1 MRHEAAK
8 AVRFLARLA
17 EHNVR
22 YSQKKTMCPHNAAPM
37 KRTQKPTTMESVNM
51 ALLAL
56 QTLSTRKKV
65 TTAQVQA
72 HLKARGYERG
82 LRSIQRLMKALV
94 DNDELGVES
103 DGASANTGYTWG
115 THKTPLLF
123 RDLSLQESLL
133 LRLAEEHLKNLLA
146 PETAKAMQAFFDQ
159 ARSNMQERDNSH
171 QAKAWMA
178 KVRVVSETQPLLPP
192 KINKDVLPTVAE
204 ALYTDHWLD
213 VNYTNQKDV
222 NKTHRVMPLGLV
234 QQGPRM
240 YLVCRFEG
248 YDNERILALH
258 RIKKATNTTL
268 PFHRPNFDLS
278 AYEDEGHLAV
288 GNGERIQLRFDIDKA
303 AGLHLLE
310 TPLSKDQTATPIDGG
325 YSITATV
332 QQTLMLDRW
341 LRGFGGQVWNIEK
354 KFKIST
360 QSINL

>member
-1 MRHEAAK
+1 
-8 AVRFLARLA
+8 
-17 EHNVR
+17 
-22 YSQKKTMCPHNAAPM
+22 M
-37 KRTQKPTTMESVNM
+37 KQTKKPTIMESVNM

-56 QTLSTRKKV
+56 QMLSTKRKV
-65 TTAQVQA
+65 STAEVHA
-72 HLKARGYERG
+72 HLKARGYERD
-82 LRSIQRLMKALV
+82 LRTIQRLMKAMV
-94 DNDELGVES
+94 DNEELGVES
-103 DGASANTGYTWG
+103 DGARAETGYTWG
-115 THKTPLLF
+115 NHKAPLLF

-133 LRLAEEHLKNLLA
+133 LRLAEEHLQNLLA

-159 ARSNMQERDNSH
+159 ARSNMRERDNSH

-192 KINKDVLPTVAE
+192 KINKEVLPTVAE
-204 ALYTDHWLD
+204 ALYADCWLD
-213 VNYTNQKDV
+213 VNYTNQRDV

-258 RIKKATNTTL
+258 RIKKAINTTL
-268 PFHRPNFDLS
+268 PFHRPSFDLS

-332 QQTLMLDRW
+332 QQTLVLDRW
-341 LRGFGGQVWNIEK
+341 LKGFGGQVRNIK
-354 KFKIST
+354 KTSVNG
-360 QSINL
+360 QSP

>member
-1 MRHEAAK
+1 
-8 AVRFLARLA
+8 
-17 EHNVR
+17 
-22 YSQKKTMCPHNAAPM
+22 M
-37 KRTQKPTTMESVNM
+37 KQTKKPTTMESVNM

-56 QTLSTRKKV
+56 QMLSTKRKV
-65 TTAQVQA
+65 STAEVHA
-72 HLKARGYERG
+72 HLKARGYERD
-82 LRSIQRLMKALV
+82 LRTIQRLMKAMV
-94 DNDELGVES
+94 DNEELGVES
-103 DGASANTGYTWG
+103 DGARAETGYTWG
-115 THKTPLLF
+115 KHKAPLLF

-133 LRLAEEHLKNLLA
+133 LRLAEEHLQNLLA

-159 ARSNMQERDNSH
+159 ARSNMRERDNSH

-204 ALYTDHWLD
+204 ALYDDCWLD

-268 PFHRPNFDLS
+268 PFQRTNFDLS

-332 QQTLMLDRW
+332 QQTLVLDRW
-341 LRGFGGQVWNIEK
+341 LKGFGGQVRNIK
-354 KFKIST
+354 KTSV
-360 QSINL
+360 SA